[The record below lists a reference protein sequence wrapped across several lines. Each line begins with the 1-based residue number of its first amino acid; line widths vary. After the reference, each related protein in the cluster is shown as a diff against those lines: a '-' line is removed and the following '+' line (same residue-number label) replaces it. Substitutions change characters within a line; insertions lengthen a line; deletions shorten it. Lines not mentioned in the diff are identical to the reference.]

1 MPLIHFSSSSRE
13 PWQALLHSHSAP
25 LPPPPDNNLVIGS
38 IFLLF
43 AGEAKAS
50 AALGGLDPPRYFP
63 GQWMLAEVGE
73 KRGGGRRMEGDL
85 E

>member
-13 PWQALLHSHSAP
+13 PWQALLRSHSAP
-25 LPPPPDNNLVIGS
+25 LPLPPDNNLVIGS

-50 AALGGLDPPRYFP
+50 AALGGLDSPRYFQ
-63 GQWMLAEVGE
+63 GQWMLAEVRE
-73 KRGGGRRMEGDL
+73 KRGGGRSGG
-85 E
+85 